1 MPLQVALQYRGPLKL
16 FLQYFVCRYHGSLY
30 DLKLWSYLLYDIRGE
45 KKDYFSMANCSEYH
59 IMLYYTEQIQGHQK
73 HAALPLGRGL
83 FLCSSASGNVNI
95 CVFKTTYHW
104 EGSRG
109 GDAG

>member
-1 MPLQVALQYRGPLKL
+1 MISN
-16 FLQYFVCRYHGSLY
+16 HGI
-30 DLKLWSYLLYDIRGE
+30 YLLYDIRGE
-45 KKDYFSMANCSEYH
+45 KKDYFPVANCGECH
-59 IMLYYTEQIQGHQK
+59 IMLYYSEQFQGHQK

-109 GDAG
+109 GDAC